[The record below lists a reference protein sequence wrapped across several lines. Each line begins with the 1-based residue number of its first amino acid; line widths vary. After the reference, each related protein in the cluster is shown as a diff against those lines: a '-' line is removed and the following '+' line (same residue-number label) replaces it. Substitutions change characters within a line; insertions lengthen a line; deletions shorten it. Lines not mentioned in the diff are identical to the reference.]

1 MDIDSVLNNQRI
13 KGKIKGE
20 TKSMET
26 KMETQNTK
34 TYGMQQSSLKGK
46 FTAIHAQKQNNY
58 ASRNSERG
66 KQTEPSQQ
74 KKVNKDYSRYKGNRE
89 QENRKD

>member
-13 KGKIKGE
+13 KGEIKGE

-34 TYGMQQSSLKGK
+34 TYGCSK
-46 FTAIHAQKQNNY
+46 A
-58 ASRNSERG
+58 
-66 KQTEPSQQ
+66 
-74 KKVNKDYSRYKGNRE
+74 V
-89 QENRKD
+89 

>member
-13 KGKIKGE
+13 KGEIKGETKGE

-34 TYGMQQSSLKGK
+34 THGMQQSSLRGK
-46 FTAIHAQKQNNY
+46 FTAIHA
-58 ASRNSERG
+58 
-66 KQTEPSQQ
+66 
-74 KKVNKDYSRYKGNRE
+74 
-89 QENRKD
+89 

>member
-46 FTAIHAQKQNNY
+46 FTAIHA
-58 ASRNSERG
+58 
-66 KQTEPSQQ
+66 
-74 KKVNKDYSRYKGNRE
+74 
-89 QENRKD
+89 